1 MLNLHFNGVF
11 DSMNPASNPS
21 AFVIILM
28 GVSGSGKTTVG
39 RLLAERLGWPFY
51 DGDDFHP
58 KSNIDKMSQ
67 GLPLNDRDR
76 RPWLMAIHD
85 LLVGLTARKGRAIL
99 ACSALK
105 QDYRDLIVNGM
116 GGIKWVYLR
125 GEYPILEERLK
136 RRQGHH
142 FKAALLGSQFEILEE
157 PEDALVVQVDTPA
170 ESIVERI
177 RGELQL

>member
-1 MLNLHFNGVF
+1 
-11 DSMNPASNPS
+11 MNSNS
-21 AFVIILM
+21 TSSTSVIILM
-28 GVSGSGKTTVG
+28 GVSGSGKSTVG
-39 RLLAERLGWPFY
+39 RMLADRLGWPFY

-67 GLPLNDRDR
+67 GMSLNDRDR
-76 RPWLMAIHD
+76 RPWLLALHD
-85 LLVGLTARKGRAIL
+85 LLIGLTARKGRAVL

-105 QDYRDLIVNGM
+105 QDYRDLIVSGM
-116 GGIKWVYLR
+116 EGIKLVYLK

-157 PEDALVVQVDTPA
+157 PADALVVPVDTPA
-170 ESIVERI
+170 EAIVDRI
-177 RGELQL
+177 RRELNL